1 MGEVT
6 TVLEILAALFAV
18 WIVVMAAAVW
28 WLARRNR
35 VAPDARTGAP
45 LHWLAAPSRAAGAHR
60 RLRRAVAAARAGLD
74 GVGTDSPAHAE
85 LVGCVLT
92 LERQAVD
99 LDHRL
104 VVAARCPAATR
115 WSLVG
120 ELEPQIRDVER
131 IGGRLAAIAVLAPAQ
146 VPPSAAGMDALD
158 ARLAALAAARAELDA
173 LDGGAPTA
181 GAATTTAAAA
191 GTAAG
196 SATAAATE
204 RALPAGTMPGVGLGV
219 PTSPAEAIRRARG

>member
-1 MGEVT
+1 VVGVT

-18 WIVVMAAAVW
+18 WVVMMAAAMW

-35 VAPDARTGAP
+35 VIPGARTGAP

-60 RLRRAVAAARAGLD
+60 RLRRAVAAARAGLA
-74 GVGTDSPAHAE
+74 GVGPDSPAHAE
-85 LVGCVLT
+85 LAGCVLT

-115 WSLVG
+115 WALVG

-146 VPPSAAGMDALD
+146 VPPSGAGMDALD

-173 LDGGAPTA
+173 LDS
-181 GAATTTAAAA
+181 GAAAV
-191 GTAAG
+191 
-196 SATAAATE
+196 E
-204 RALPAGTMPGVGLGV
+204 AL
-219 PTSPAEAIRRARG
+219 E